1 MKYMKKEKI
10 AGVIEKIDNKITE
23 FINEEDRKKKEVIGK
38 QISNLCIT
46 NFKLIAEYNHKMAE
60 IAQPLIALG
69 YYRADDNMFDPNIT
83 KLKEIMNKLKGMI
96 RK

>member
-1 MKYMKKEKI
+1 MKCMEKEKV

-23 FINEEDRKKKEVIGK
+23 FVNEKDKNKKEVIGK

-60 IAQPLIALG
+60 IVQPLIALG
-69 YYRADDNMFDPNIT
+69 YYRADDNTFDPDIT
-83 KLKEIMNKLKGMI
+83 KLKEIMTELKEMV